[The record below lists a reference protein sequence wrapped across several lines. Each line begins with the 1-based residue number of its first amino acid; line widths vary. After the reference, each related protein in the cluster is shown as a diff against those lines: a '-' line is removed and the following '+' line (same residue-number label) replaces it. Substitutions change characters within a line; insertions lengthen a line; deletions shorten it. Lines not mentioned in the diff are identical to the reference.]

1 MDETLRPAADTT
13 EQEGVLDLGRRPDSL
28 THSVY
33 NTIRQAI
40 IDGRLPAAS
49 RVTEAGLAK
58 QLNVSKT
65 PVREALLRLKEVG
78 LIEAEGAKAGGR
90 IISPSRSH
98 TRNAYEVREAL
109 ESASARLAALRGDR
123 KLLFAAKHEAEVTV
137 VAAEDRDV
145 ARYRAA
151 DDAFHATVAAATGNP
166 RLARLIDDTNALIGA
181 LRQREMPGVD
191 ASPVCASQH
200 MKIAKALLEG
210 DADAASRLMS
220 EHVLHVADEVLSY
233 FKAEG

>member
-1 MDETLRPAADTT
+1 MLRPAADAS
-13 EQEGVLDLGRRPDSL
+13 EQEGMLDLGRRPDSL

-33 NTIRQAI
+33 NAIRQAI
-40 IDGRLPAAS
+40 IDGRLPPGS

-58 QLNVSKT
+58 RLNVSKT

-109 ESASARLAALRGDR
+109 ESAAARLAALRGDR
-123 KLLFAAKHEAEVTV
+123 ALLFAAKREAEATV

-191 ASPVCASQH
+191 ASPACASQH
-200 MKIAKALLEG
+200 MKIAKVLLDG

-220 EHVLHVADEVLSY
+220 QHVQHVAEEVLSY
-233 FKAEG
+233 FKDQD

>member
-1 MDETLRPAADTT
+1 MDEMRQPGVEAA
-13 EQEGVLDLGRRPDSL
+13 EGTLDLGQRPDSL

-49 RVTEAGLAK
+49 RVTEAALAK

-78 LIEAEGAKAGGR
+78 LVEAEGVKAGGR
-90 IISPSRSH
+90 IIRPSRSH

-109 ESASARLAALRGDR
+109 ESAAARLAARRGDR
-123 KLLFAAKHEAEVTV
+123 ALLFAAKREAEATV

-145 ARYRAA
+145 ERYRAA

-200 MKIAKALLEG
+200 MKISKALLQG
-210 DADAASRLMS
+210 DADLAGRLMS
-220 EHVLHVADEVLSY
+220 EHVMHVADEVLAY
-233 FKAEG
+233 FKDET